1 MRGYPCR
8 RSSIWSFLSSIHLS
22 SIISSRNI
30 PLPLQLCLCSGMS
43 FHSVFV
49 LPFIHSISITQSAIC
64 TSQPNHMQYQF
75 LLWSAS
81 IPNMHLSLSISFS
94 LSIWQLS
101 ASFLPLL
108 FALIEVGVPS
118 FDQYSF
124 PSPFSVP
131 SRFFSPCVCVHFF
144 VSSCRRD
151 PLNKLILLFP
161 VWVAV
166 GKSQVRHVPSA
177 CKSKG
182 KERERELLILVDLLY
197 LSCSALSWSN
207 YLIPFPVNVC
217 DLSSPLPLCA
227 SDNISIIPSLYGV
240 QDCCARFLPD
250 ILIISSLFIQLIW
263 SDSYLSTWQS

>member
-1 MRGYPCR
+1 M
-8 RSSIWSFLSSIHLS
+8 FLYVNERLSMQEILYLIVLLIHLS

-30 PLPLQLCLCSGMS
+30 LLPLQLCLCSGMS

-49 LPFIHSISITQSAIC
+49 LPFIHSIFIIQSAIC
-64 TSQPNHMQYQF
+64 SVQPNHMQYQF

-108 FALIEVGVPS
+108 FPLIQVGVPS

-124 PSPFSVP
+124 PPFSPLLASHLVCI
-131 SRFFSPCVCVHFF
+131 FSCPVA
-144 VSSCRRD
+144 RRD

-182 KERERELLILVDLLY
+182 RERERERAAHSSELAVSLLL
-197 LSCSALSWSN
+197 C
-207 YLIPFPVNVC
+207 PV
-217 DLSSPLPLCA
+217 SK
-227 SDNISIIPSLYGV
+227 
-240 QDCCARFLPD
+240 
-250 ILIISSLFIQLIW
+250 
-263 SDSYLSTWQS
+263 